1 MMLNSFLQE
10 RFLMANL
17 IKNANLEIEKTKS
30 IAVKREEAVRRFESE
45 SGALEGFIHKFRG
58 SVVNMDLGV
67 EQASVLDNIFREFDS
82 YVVTKVIN
90 EPMRRLDD
98 LKIEDQRIASLI
110 REKDAEIIRLRD
122 RLVGVE
128 QTKILGGVHDAH
140 AKTVRVLQ
148 DTILNLKNENLALRG
163 EKSSAELVANYREQI
178 ASLND
183 RILELEQ

>member
-1 MMLNSFLQE
+1 
-10 RFLMANL
+10 
-17 IKNANLEIEKTKS
+17 
-30 IAVKREEAVRRFESE
+30 
-45 SGALEGFIHKFRG
+45 
-58 SVVNMDLGV
+58 
-67 EQASVLDNIFREFDS
+67 
-82 YVVTKVIN
+82 
-90 EPMRRLDD
+90 
-98 LKIEDQRIASLI
+98 
-110 REKDAEIIRLRD
+110 LRD